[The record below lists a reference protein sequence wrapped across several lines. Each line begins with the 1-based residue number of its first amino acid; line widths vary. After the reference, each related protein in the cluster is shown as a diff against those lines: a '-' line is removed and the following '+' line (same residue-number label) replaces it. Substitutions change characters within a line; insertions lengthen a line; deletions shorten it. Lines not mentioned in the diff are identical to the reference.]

1 MPCSGHCYE
10 SSSPELC
17 LGLEVCCCF
26 SNSVMSTRMLLQ
38 DDLRIM
44 NSKCDNCLMAFTF
57 ALQQLAC
64 ICDIIAL
71 FDRSYVLSTHPPL
84 SPSRPRSLR
93 LTLRAAAVVQ
103 LRGSGEPHRQYRGSR
118 VVLRVRVHAGASP
131 PPGQCWAGGNTA
143 LH

>member
-17 LGLEVCCCF
+17 LGLEVFCCF

-64 ICDIIAL
+64 ICDIIAI
-71 FDRSYVLSTHPPL
+71 FDRSYVLCPPMA
-84 SPSRPRSLR
+84 P
-93 LTLRAAAVVQ
+93 
-103 LRGSGEPHRQYRGSR
+103 
-118 VVLRVRVHAGASP
+118 
-131 PPGQCWAGGNTA
+131 
-143 LH
+143 